1 MLKAVQKKQKNIV
14 LKIRKEVLKLQSL
27 NVTYIE
33 SAVRKKEEE
42 EEGEI

>member
-1 MLKAVQKKQKNIV
+1 MLKAVQKKKKNCF
-14 LKIRKEVLKLQSL
+14 KNQEKVLKLQSL